1 MAVQPFMSKNAAQIR
16 DILREQFD
24 AESSRASDP
33 SVAALFL
40 ELARTADD
48 IPDVL
53 ADAYSELF
61 DNLYSSEIE
70 MKMTWQM
77 GIQLAEKRHG
87 LRREIHFQSKRGRV
101 AATVH
106 AGGFFRQKL
115 PMVCH
120 TASRTIRAPIT
131 ISVHSPMRFIVEPRI
146 CWPLTSRSRRHLGD
160 GEKPC

>member
-1 MAVQPFMSKNAAQIR
+1 MAAQCCNGLLRRGHRSRRCRPCLVRMEVQPFMSKNAAQIR

-33 SVAALFL
+33 SVAAPFL

-61 DNLYSSEIE
+61 DDLYSSEIE

-77 GIQLAEKRHG
+77 GIQWWPNNATAYVEKFISRA
-87 LRREIHFQSKRGRV
+87 S
-101 AATVH
+101 
-106 AGGFFRQKL
+106 GG
-115 PMVCH
+115 
-120 TASRTIRAPIT
+120 
-131 ISVHSPMRFIVEPRI
+131 E
-146 CWPLTSRSRRHLGD
+146 
-160 GEKPC
+160 

>member
-24 AESSRASDP
+24 AEGSRASDP

-61 DNLYSSEIE
+61 DDLYSSEIE

-77 GIQLAEKRHG
+77 GIQWWPKNATAYVEKFISRA
-87 LRREIHFQSKRGRV
+87 S
-101 AATVH
+101 
-106 AGGFFRQKL
+106 GG
-115 PMVCH
+115 
-120 TASRTIRAPIT
+120 
-131 ISVHSPMRFIVEPRI
+131 E
-146 CWPLTSRSRRHLGD
+146 
-160 GEKPC
+160 

>member
-1 MAVQPFMSKNAAQIR
+1 MAAQCCNGLLRRGHRSRRCRPCLVRMAVQPFMSKNAAQIR

-53 ADAYSELF
+53 ADAYSEPF
-61 DNLYSSEIE
+61 DDLYNSEIE

-77 GIQLAEKRHG
+77 GIQWWPKNATAYVEKFISRA
-87 LRREIHFQSKRGRV
+87 S
-101 AATVH
+101 
-106 AGGFFRQKL
+106 GG
-115 PMVCH
+115 
-120 TASRTIRAPIT
+120 
-131 ISVHSPMRFIVEPRI
+131 E
-146 CWPLTSRSRRHLGD
+146 
-160 GEKPC
+160 